1 MPTDATDQS
10 LVEER
15 WPHIAALHRLVTE
28 LGQHQSTHHLGGMPD
43 GQDIVTAIK
52 AWEISNG
59 KAWRS

>member
-1 MPTDATDQS
+1 MPTDATDES

-15 WPHIAALHRLVTE
+15 WPHIAALHRVVKA
-28 LGQHQSTHHLGGMPD
+28 LGEHSSTHRSGVD